1 MKYRIAQQPPPAS
14 GAHNASPFPLWEWD
28 SPAYPAAE
36 PAAIKTRPHRPIIR
50 RYLPTLILIAL
61 LVLAIL
67 YGQPLRLAAQRL
79 QNGWQ
84 RDLAAQLQTLRQHGD
99 SAATWLAL
107 CGLGFLYGILH
118 AAGPGHGKAII
129 ATFTLSQPAARRQTL
144 AIAIGGALLQG
155 VSAILWVALAMGLL
169 HLLIADTVNHAL
181 WLNRLNALLVAA
193 IGAYIL
199 WRHRP
204 HRHHAHCAC
213 HPHGARPLT
222 PWAAIIAIGIRP
234 CSGAV
239 MSLAVAWSWG
249 IAAAG
254 IAVAK
259 HGNRAASSKSGA
271 ADCLE
276 ALGVNIDLAPETCT
290 KLLKSIGLCFMF
302 AQKYHT
308 SMKYV
313 GAIRKELGIRTVFNI
328 LGPLTNPARPERM
341 ILGVY
346 DEYLLE
352 PLTRVLIDL
361 GVQRGMVI
369 YGTDCLD
376 EISISAPTKVSEFK
390 DGWYKTY
397 TIAPEDFGLKRAE
410 KTAIVG
416 GMAKE
421 NAAVTRAILTGAQGA
436 KTDIVLLNAGA
447 AIYIGGKADSIKEG
461 VEKAR
466 TLIESGAAEKKLQE
480 FIKQSNA

>member
-1 MKYRIAQQPPPAS
+1 MKYRITQQPPPAS
-14 GAHNASPFPLWEWD
+14 GAHNGSSFSPWGRGWGWG
-28 SPAYPAAE
+28 SPAHPAAE
-36 PAAIKTRPHRPIIR
+36 PSANPETRPHRPIIR
-50 RYLPTLILIAL
+50 RYLPALILVTL
-61 LVLAIL
+61 LVLAAL
-67 YGQPLRLAAQRL
+67 YWQPLRLAAQRL

-204 HRHHAHCAC
+204 HRHHTHCAC

-254 IAVAK
+254 IAMTLTMAC
-259 HGNRAASSKSGA
+259 GT
-271 ADCLE
+271 
-276 ALGVNIDLAPETCT
+276 AL
-290 KLLKSIGLCFMF
+290 
-302 AQKYHT
+302 
-308 SMKYV
+308 
-313 GAIRKELGIRTVFNI
+313 
-328 LGPLTNPARPERM
+328 
-341 ILGVY
+341 
-346 DEYLLE
+346 
-352 PLTRVLIDL
+352 
-361 GVQRGMVI
+361 
-369 YGTDCLD
+369 
-376 EISISAPTKVSEFK
+376 
-390 DGWYKTY
+390 
-397 TIAPEDFGLKRAE
+397 TI
-410 KTAIVG
+410 TAIALLCHHGKQHLARRLLRDETRFARLTQTLALAGGIILITLAALLWQTDNSALPSPANPVG
-416 GMAKE
+416 LP
-421 NAAVTRAILTGAQGA
+421 R
-436 KTDIVLLNAGA
+436 
-447 AIYIGGKADSIKEG
+447 
-461 VEKAR
+461 
-466 TLIESGAAEKKLQE
+466 
-480 FIKQSNA
+480 